1 MFPTSPSYT
10 PAQCLTTYK
19 PPTLTR
25 HPPSLLMIYQKPSMR
40 SQRQKGV
47 QAQQGTARRVKVSEC
62 SSGGLGPRHT
72 TDETLIRSFRG
83 EELFRQREALLMQS
97 YWSLSSFFPSTDF
110 PQVITQA
117 QLMQTRTAKT
127 MKNSL
132 RSSWTERLWGFFMRI
147 LQHTAFSIVC
157 VIFERV
163 VCIER
168 WFSESG
174 SNLSGGNTNKIK
186 LDT

>member
-1 MFPTSPSYT
+1 MSGSIMFPTSPSYT
-10 PAQCLTTYK
+10 HAQCLTTYK
-19 PPTLTR
+19 PPTLAR

-97 YWSLSSFFPSTDF
+97 YCSLSSFFPGTDF
-110 PQVITQA
+110 PQVITKPSSRK
-117 QLMQTRTAKT
+117 QLSVETDWKA
-127 MKNSL
+127 L
-132 RSSWTERLWGFFMRI
+132 RIW
-147 LQHTAFSIVC
+147 H
-157 VIFERV
+157 
-163 VCIER
+163 
-168 WFSESG
+168 
-174 SNLSGGNTNKIK
+174 GNFPACCR
-186 LDT
+186 